1 MFCLIVIL
9 EKLSSCDLLWAALAF
24 LMVEGLFARRSVG
37 LAGAAVFGSLAALST
52 VVIPAR
58 IQPAFPI
65 LPFLRFDPAEL
76 FSVLAFLIFGPIPAF
91 IVATVHWIFLT
102 ATGSGTPLGP
112 AVKFVSVIATLVG
125 LWIGGRVYQR
135 LAALYQ
141 SIWFAV
147 TCMLVFAV
155 LARVGILLI
164 VNYYVFTYIGPVI
177 FGIDYLGFSQKTLQ
191 TTLGLQF
198 AGPWDIVVAMLLYT
212 SIFNILQT
220 FFSIIIPYIIFT
232 PLSVKIPEIAS
243 GNPWISKFM
252 KR

>member
-1 MFCLIVIL
+1 MNVIL
-9 EKLSSCDLLWAALAF
+9 EGLSSCDLLCAALAF
-24 LMVEGLFARRSVG
+24 QMAEGLFARKSVG

-52 VVIPAR
+52 VIISAR

-76 FSVLAFLIFGPIPAF
+76 FSVLAFLIFGPVPAF

-112 AVKFVSVIATLVG
+112 AVKFAAVIATLIG
-125 LWIGGRVYQR
+125 LWIGSRVYHR
-135 LAALYQ
+135 LVNRYQ
-141 SIWFAV
+141 GLWFAV
-147 TCMLVFAV
+147 ACMLVFAV
-155 LARVGILLI
+155 VARVGILLI

-177 FGIDYLGFSQKTLQ
+177 FGIDYLSFSQKTLQ
-191 TTLGLQF
+191 ATLGLQF
-198 AGPWDIVVAMLLYT
+198 AGPWDVVVAMLLYT
-212 SIFNILQT
+212 SIFNVLQT
-220 FFSIIIPYIIFT
+220 VFSIIIPYIIFM

-252 KR
+252 KH